1 MWVLLP
7 HKLLTLGLA
16 LGCSC
21 GGLVVM
27 MLAFYSDNPSFKPAE
42 VYVLYSVNV
51 FENIEK
57 EAGDCTFKKTI

>member
-7 HKLLTLGLA
+7 HKLLTLGLV

-42 VYVLYSVNV
+42 VYVLYSVNL
-51 FENIEK
+51 FENI
-57 EAGDCTFKKTI
+57 